1 VEDNLGRLPVH
12 VACDRDA
19 PWMDMLEALVDA
31 RPESLN
37 QRDGGGR
44 LPLHV
49 VLDRQLPSVEVRQ
62 LNTLSGHWKGAWCV
76 LETLLSRNMT
86 HLRPLDR
93 HNTALP
99 LPPHPRAL
107 PLPLPLPQVV
117 RYLVRSNPAAASAR
131 RGVGRL
137 PVHYACF
144 ADEPDVDI
152 IRCLLEV
159 DYRPV

>member
-1 VEDNLGRLPVH
+1 MPH
-12 VACDRDA
+12 A
-19 PWMDMLEALVDA
+19 PC
-31 RPESLN
+31 PCPFPCPCPSLSPW
-37 QRDGGGR
+37 
-44 LPLHV
+44 LS
-49 VLDRQLPSVEVRQ
+49 PS
-62 LNTLSGHWKGAWCV
+62 LT
-76 LETLLSRNMT
+76 
-86 HLRPLDR
+86 
-93 HNTALP
+93 
-99 LPPHPRAL
+99 
-107 PLPLPLPQVV
+107 LPLPLPQVV